1 MTAAAALACATR
13 IVKSTNTPSY
23 PEEIVS
29 ALRHIAPF
37 EIFAFVEYYN
47 DRPPTFLDHNMGAF
61 TNLKV
66 LDNYLS
72 GTYLLDAAYTACR
85 NGIDSG
91 LYRLSE
97 LAPDDYFSSEFYNS
111 ADFHPCISDQPG
123 SLAEEI
129 LYIARRSSNSCLA
142 FSLMRTTSMSPFD
155 NKEFSGLKSM
165 QEIVVETM
173 LRQWPLQILIEPAEH
188 AAADDTLEK
197 AFSTFAHDTL
207 SPREQTIVSLLLRGH
222 SSLSIAHTLDIAE
235 GTAKVHRKHIY
246 AKLGISSQAQL
257 FLLFCNHIVD
267 AQSHA
272 TA

>member
-1 MTAAAALACATR
+1 MTTDAALACAAR

-23 PEEIVS
+23 PEELVS
-29 ALRHIAPF
+29 VLRGIAPF

-47 DRPPTFLDHNMGAF
+47 ARPPVFLDHNMGAF
-61 TNLKV
+61 TNRKV

-85 NGIDSG
+85 NGVSSG
-91 LYRLSE
+91 LYRLRD
-97 LAPDDYFSSEFYNS
+97 LAPDNYFSSEFYNS

-129 LYIARRSSNSCLA
+129 LYIARRSQESCLV
-142 FSLMRTTSMSPFD
+142 FSLMRTTTMQPFSD
-155 NKEFSGLKSM
+155 QEFAGLGSM
-165 QEIVVETM
+165 QAIVVETM
-173 LRQWPLQILIEPAEH
+173 LRQWPVQASTPPDGSASNE
-188 AAADDTLEK
+188 TLEK
-197 AFSTFAHDTL
+197 AFSSFAHDTL

-222 SSLSIAHTLDIAE
+222 SSLSIAHTLNIAE

-267 AQSHA
+267 AQA
-272 TA
+272 QPAA

>member
-1 MTAAAALACATR
+1 MTADAALACATR

-23 PEEIVS
+23 ASELVS
-29 ALRHIAPF
+29 ALRGIATF

-47 DRPPTFLDHNMGAF
+47 DRPPVFLEHNMGAF
-61 TNLKV
+61 TNRKV

-85 NGIDSG
+85 NGVASG
-91 LYRLSE
+91 LYRLGD

-129 LYIARRSSNSCLA
+129 LYVARRSQESCLA
-142 FSLMRTTSMSPFD
+142 FSLMRTTSMQPFSD
-155 NKEFSGLKSM
+155 REFAELGSM
-165 QEIVVETM
+165 REIVVETM
-173 LRQWPLQILIEPAEH
+173 LRQWPVQADAAPAEG
-188 AAADDTLEK
+188 AGSNETLEK

-267 AQSHA
+267 AQVQP